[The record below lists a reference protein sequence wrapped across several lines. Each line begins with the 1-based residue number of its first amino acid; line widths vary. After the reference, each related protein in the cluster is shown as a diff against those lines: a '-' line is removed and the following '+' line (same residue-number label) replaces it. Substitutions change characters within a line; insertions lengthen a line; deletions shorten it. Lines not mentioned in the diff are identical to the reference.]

1 MLYFS
6 KFRII
11 SVILISLFF
20 ILIASSNLFK
30 FENNLLNKKI
40 NLGLDLQGG
49 SYLLL
54 EIDNNPVIEQKIQN
68 LSITIRNYFKDK
80 NIRIKNLKILG
91 QKLSFSV
98 DENFKQIILDT
109 FNDEES
115 ELNPYYPRFK
125 SHQLDITEENDIFF
139 VNYSTQGIVKLK
151 TSSQDQ
157 ALEIVRRRIDE
168 IGTNEPNI
176 LKRGNDRI
184 LVELPGLD
192 DPMRIKSLLGKT
204 ANLTFRFVTNND
216 QDSFGAEKLSYEDES
231 EEDALVSKRI
241 ILSGDNLLD
250 AQPRMDSETNE
261 TVVTFTLDRVGAKRF
276 GKATSTG
283 IGKQLA
289 IVLDGKIISAPV
301 IRDTIAS
308 GSGQISGGF
317 TFQSATDLALLLRS
331 GALPAPLNIIE
342 ERTVGPDLGQDSI
355 NAGMIA
361 LAIGFVLV
369 IVFIFVKY
377 KIFGLITN
385 ITLIVNLF
393 LLIGILT
400 IFEATLT
407 LPGIAGII
415 LTVGMAVDANV
426 LIFERIKEEL
436 KNEKNN
442 LIAFDS
448 GYTKSRTAIL
458 DANITTLLAA
468 IILFFMGSGPIKG
481 FSLTLGIGIFTTL
494 FSVYFI
500 ARLLTV
506 LYVYRNKEKEGLI

>member
-6 KFRII
+6 KIRIVF
-11 SVILISLFF
+11 VILISLFF
-20 ILIASSNLFK
+20 ILFASSNILKTSNDLFK
-30 FENNLLNKKI
+30 KKI

-54 EIDNNPVIEQKIQN
+54 EIDNSPVIEQKLQN
-68 LSITIRNYFKDK
+68 LTISIRNYFKEK
-80 NIRIKNLKILG
+80 NIRINNIKISS
-91 QKLSFSV
+91 QKLLFSSN
-98 DENFKQIILDT
+98 EKFKQSILDE
-109 FNDEES
+109 FNNEES
-115 ELNPYYPRFK
+115 NLNPYYPRFK
-125 SHQLDITEENDIFF
+125 SHQLEIIEENNNYI
-139 VNYSTQGIVKLK
+139 VNFSKQGIIELK

-204 ANLTFRFVTNND
+204 ANLTFRFVTNNSE
-216 QDSFGAEKLSYEDES
+216 DSFGAEKLKYEES
-231 EEDALVSKRI
+231 TEEAIVSKRI

-250 AQPRMDSETNE
+250 AQPRMNSETNE
-261 TVVTFTLDRVGAKRF
+261 TIVSFTLDRVGAKRF

-361 LAIGFVLV
+361 LAIGFILV
-369 IVFIFVKY
+369 ILFIFVKY

-385 ITLIVNLF
+385 LALIINLF
-393 LLIGILT
+393 ILIGVLT

-458 DANITTLLAA
+458 DANITTLIAA

-481 FSLTLGIGIFTTL
+481 FSLTLGVGIFTTL

-506 LYVYRNKEKEGLI
+506 LYVAKNKQKEGLI

>member
-1 MLYFS
+1 VLYFS
-6 KFRII
+6 KLRII
-11 SVILISLFF
+11 FISLITIFF
-20 ILIASSNLFK
+20 TFVAS
-30 FENNLLNKKI
+30 NNVLSPDKRFFDKKI

-54 EIDNNPVIEQKIQN
+54 EIDNTPVVEQRLQN
-68 LSITIRNYFKDK
+68 TTTLLRAYFKDK
-80 NIRIKNLKILG
+80 NIRIGNLKLDN
-91 QKLSFSV
+91 QKIKFSV
-98 DENFKQIILDT
+98 AEDSKKNIIEILNDEN
-109 FNDEES
+109 S
-115 ELNPYYPRFK
+115 EINPYYPRFK
-125 SHQLDITEENDIFF
+125 THQFDVVDLGNFLELSFSN
-139 VNYSTQGIVKLK
+139 QGLVELK

-168 IGTNEPNI
+168 IGTNEPSI

-204 ANLTFRFVTNND
+204 ANLSFRFVSTDN
-216 QDSFGAEKLSYEDES
+216 QDSFGVEKLKYENNIDE
-231 EEDALVSKRI
+231 DYVSKRI

-250 AQPRMDSETNE
+250 AQPRMDNQTNE
-261 TVVTFTLDRVGAKRF
+261 TVVSFALDRVGAKRF

-283 IGKQLA
+283 IGKKLA

-308 GSGQISGGF
+308 GNGQISGGF

-355 NAGMIA
+355 NAGLFA
-361 LAIGFVLV
+361 LIIGFLFV
-369 IVFIFVKY
+369 ITFMFVKY
-377 KIFGLITN
+377 KTFGLITN
-385 ITLIVNLF
+385 ITLIVNL
-393 LLIGILT
+393 LLLLGILT
-400 IFEATLT
+400 LFEATLT

-426 LIFERIKEEL
+426 LIFERIKEESR
-436 KNEKNN
+436 NEKNN
-442 LIAFDS
+442 IIAFDS
-448 GYTKSRTAIL
+448 GYVKSKTAIL

-468 IILFFMGSGPIKG
+468 VILFFMGSGPIKG
-481 FSLTLGIGIFTTL
+481 FSVTLGVGIFTTL

-500 ARLLTV
+500 ARLFTSI
-506 LYVYRNKEKEGLI
+506 YVSKNKDKVGLI